1 MEIHH
6 HCLRC
11 SQVLEA
17 QRGKWPSR
25 HWQNS
30 IGRGVCNGVRSLSRQ
45 LVGRQCSVVQRSAGS
60 AGSAGK
66 QAGQRLVRSV
76 RQAFCNSINMDYL
89 LCFAFLFVVSI
100 SCISE
105 VDLCLFSILF
115 LTEEYLTG
123 QRFIHCRLWIES
135 KRSCSSFTTTTTNV
149 ESNAVSMSSHPISSE
164 KRKGHKSIVLVTS
177 GIIMYMGRVFSSFI
191 VISQS

>member
-1 MEIHH
+1 MVSFPFGFPDGFSRLFPLWTPTPRTSLDKLETHH
-6 HCLRC
+6 WLC
-11 SQVLEA
+11 
-17 QRGKWPSR
+17 
-25 HWQNS
+25 
-30 IGRGVCNGVRSLSRQ
+30 GRLH
-45 LVGRQCSVVQRSAGS
+45 
-60 AGSAGK
+60 
-66 QAGQRLVRSV
+66 RSV
-76 RQAFCNSINMDYL
+76 ASSFFYV
-89 LCFAFLFVVSI
+89 CFAFLFVVSI